1 MAVANAD
8 NDYLIANNIED
19 DDVGTC
25 PVYAHWPVELFTEP
39 HSLRKVADKAQR
51 LSNLLHISS
60 GLRLTEQPH
69 ALIENPAQ
77 VVFSG
82 RRKTKDHPCVLPRI
96 SDMI

>member
-1 MAVANAD
+1 MTMTDAD
-8 NDYLIANNIED
+8 NNYLIADNIED
-19 DDVGTC
+19 NDVGTC
-25 PVYAHWPVELFTEP
+25 PVYAHRPAELFPEP
-39 HSLRKVADKAQR
+39 HSLRKVPDKAQR
-51 LSNLLHISS
+51 LSNLLHISA

-82 RRKTKDHPCVLPRI
+82 RCKAKDHPCVLPKI